1 MFFFHFWFHGS
12 ACNIFGGGGAKY
24 INFREKIIF
33 FILIYIHAPPQ
44 PQGSSILE
52 QMSEKQVTNILLLF
66 FFFFENIISCYL
78 VGTTISHM
86 FCPCILKKIGPFF
99 LCINS
104 GGPNRIRG
112 LTIFS
117 PKHLLQEQKL
127 KFSILNFSRLK
138 NMTCQLII
146 VEFLMSIY
154 NNFTTLRTNPIVYD
168 VTFHCLLIQLHQ
180 MSV

>member
-1 MFFFHFWFHGS
+1 M
-12 ACNIFGGGGAKY
+12 
-24 INFREKIIF
+24 
-33 FILIYIHAPPQ
+33 LIYIHAPPQ
-44 PQGSSILE
+44 PQGILE

-66 FFFFENIISCYL
+66 FFFFFFEKIISCYL

>member
-24 INFREKIIF
+24 INFREKSIF
-33 FILIYIHAPPQ
+33 FMLIYMHAPPQ

-66 FFFFENIISCYL
+66 FFFEKITSCYL